1 MSEYIEAKDLEDFRN
16 EIMSEFTALC
26 HCDDYTEIALFRIEE
41 TIDRIYDKYYSKPL
55 ADVESKRG
63 WIPVTERL
71 PEKDGEYLALAKIG
85 KLNLPIILCF
95 AKDGRKIDEHD
106 FEDMWENVWYEYDC
120 EWGFVTKD
128 FTTHW
133 MPLPPPPETEK
144 GGAE

>member
-1 MSEYIEAKDLEDFRN
+1 MNKQIEEMGR
-16 EIMSEFTALC
+16 
-26 HCDDYTEIALFRIEE
+26 EIAHNVAWDEDELPTVDCLE
-41 TIDRIYDKYYSKPL
+41 T
-55 ADVESKRG
+55 AKRLYNAG
-63 WIPVTERL
+63 YRKQEWIPVTERL

-133 MPLPPPPETEK
+133 MPLPIPPETEV
-144 GGAE
+144 

>member
-1 MSEYIEAKDLEDFRN
+1 MNNEEVRRRLVELVEA
-16 EIMSEFTALC
+16 S
-26 HCDDYTEIALFRIEE
+26 LFRHIDKSCLLSENIVNDLLKNGV
-41 TIDRIYDKYYSKPL
+41 TIR
-55 ADVESKRG
+55 ERG
-63 WIPVTERL
+63 EWIPVTERL

-133 MPLPPPPETEK
+133 MPLPEPPEAEK
-144 GGAE
+144 GDV

>member
-1 MSEYIEAKDLEDFRN
+1 MREMK
-16 EIMSEFTALC
+16 
-26 HCDDYTEIALFRIEE
+26 
-41 TIDRIYDKYYSKPL
+41 
-55 ADVESKRG
+55 

-85 KLNLPIILCF
+85 KFNLPIILCF

-133 MPLPPPPETEK
+133 MPLPEPPERSD
-144 GGAE
+144 AD